1 MQAPRY
7 WELGESQDSDSREF
21 KWNNYISRYHMRHLD
36 LMDLLAKF
44 NGRANAP
51 LDGLAKLCGFP
62 GKMGMDGS
70 QVWGAYQEGKLADI
84 RRYCETDVVNTYL
97 MYCRFQ
103 LLRGGFSLA
112 EYEEELV
119 FVKAHLEGLSK
130 QPESSQWKEYLAG
143 FS

>member
-1 MQAPRY
+1 
-7 WELGESQDSDSREF
+7 
-21 KWNNYISRYHMRHLD
+21 MRHLD
-36 LMDLLAKF
+36 MMDLLAKF

-70 QVWGAYQEGKLADI
+70 QVWPAYQDGKIDDI

-112 EYEEELV
+112 EYQEEIT
-119 FVKAHLEGLSK
+119 FVKHYLEQEAK
-130 QPESSQWKEYLAG
+130 ESNGAQWQEYLQG
-143 FS
+143 FSADA